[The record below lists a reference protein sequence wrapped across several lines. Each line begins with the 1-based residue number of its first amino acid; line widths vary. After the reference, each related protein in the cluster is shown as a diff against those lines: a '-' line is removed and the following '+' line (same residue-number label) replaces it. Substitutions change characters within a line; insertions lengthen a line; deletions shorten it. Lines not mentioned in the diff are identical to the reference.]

1 MIPVLTSKKASE
13 LPVSEVASILQAD
26 LQNGLNKC
34 EVSHRRAFHGW
45 NEFDISEDEPL
56 WKKYIS
62 QFKNPL
68 IMLLL
73 ASAVISVLMHQF
85 DDAVSIT
92 VAILIVVTVAFVQE
106 YRSEKSL
113 EELSKLVPPEC
124 HCVREGKL
132 EHTLA
137 RDLVP
142 GDTVCLS
149 VGDRV
154 PADLRLFEAVD
165 LSIDES
171 SLTGETTPCSKVT
184 APQPA
189 ATNGALASRSNI
201 AFMGTLVRCGKA
213 KGVVIGTGENSEFG
227 EVFKMMQAE
236 EAPKTPLQ
244 KSMDLL
250 GKQLSFYSFGII
262 GKRRESSCWLA
273 GYWEK
278 ISWKCLLLVLAVA
291 AIPEGLPIVVT
302 VTLALGVM
310 RMVKKRA
317 IVKKLPI
324 VETLG
329 CCNVICS
336 DKTGTLTKN
345 EMTVTHIFT
354 SDGLHAEAC
363 MFAERILWILLL
375 SKSQVTGVGYNQFG
389 EVIVDGDVVHGFYNP
404 AVSRIVEAGCVC
416 NDAVIRNNTLM
427 GKPTEGAL
435 IALAMKMGLD
445 GLQQDY
451 IRKTEYPFSSEQKWM
466 AVKCVHRTQQDRP
479 EICFMKGAYEQVI
492 KYCTTYQSKG
502 QTLTLTQQQRDVYQ
516 QEKARMGSAGLRVLA
531 LASGPELGQL
541 TFLGLVGII
550 DPPRTGV
557 KEAVTT
563 LIASG
568 VSIKMITGDSQETAI
583 AIASRLGLY
592 SKTSQSV
599 SGEEIDAMDV
609 QQLSQIVP
617 KVAVFYRASPR
628 HKMKIIKSL
637 QKNGS
642 VVAMTG
648 DGVNDA
654 VALKAADIGVAMGQ
668 TGTDV
673 CKEAADMILVD
684 DDFQTI
690 MSAIEEGKGI
700 YNNIKNFVRFQ
711 LSTSIA
717 ALTLISLATLMNFPN
732 PLNAM
737 QILWINII
745 MDGPPAQSLGV
756 EPVDK
761 DVIRKPPRNWKDSIL
776 TKNLIL
782 KILVSSII
790 IVCGTLF
797 VFWRELRDNVITPR
811 DTTMTFTCF
820 VFFDMFNALSSRS
833 QTKSVFEIGLC
844 SNKMFCYAVLGS
856 IMGQLLVIYFPPLQ
870 KVFQTES
877 LSILDLL
884 FLLGLTSSVCIVA
897 EIIKKVERSRE
908 KIQKHVS
915 STSSSFLELKQEC
928 LLQGVQVLC
937 HHSSVN
943 HLIYSCEVPVT
954 SHLIYLGEDIH
965 QGSILK
971 GTLLDFHSFTAR
983 LDNFQ
988 WNGPEMVRERNLTY
1002 YFCWRRTLLI
1012 KEKHDRG
1019 NSVVLRSSV
1028 DDNPGNGTVI
1038 LI

>member
-1 MIPVLTSKKASE
+1 MDNLMPQSRFSYFKKYPLHAIRKYLSMLRNQKEEEQVARFQKIPNAENETMIPVLTSKKASE

-113 EELSKLVPPEC
+113 EELNKLMPPEC

-165 LSIDES
+165 LSVDES

-189 ATNGALASRSNI
+189 ATNGDLASRSNI

-213 KGVVIGTGENSEFG
+213 KGIVIGTGENSEFG

-262 GKRRESSCWLA
+262 GIIMLVGWLL
-273 GYWEK
+273 GKDILEMFT
-278 ISWKCLLLVLAVA
+278 ISVSLAVA

-354 SDGLHAEAC
+354 SDGLRAE
-363 MFAERILWILLL
+363 
-375 SKSQVTGVGYNQFG
+375 VTGVGYNPFG
-389 EVIVDGDVVHGFYNP
+389 EVTVDGDVVHGFYNP
-404 AVSRIVEAGCVC
+404 SVSRIVEAGCVC

-451 IRKTEYPFSSEQKWM
+451 IRKAEYPFSSEQKWM

-492 KYCTTYQSKG
+492 KYCTTYHSKG
-502 QTLTLTQQQRDVYQ
+502 QTLALTQQQRDLYQ
-516 QEKARMGSAGLRVLA
+516 QEKAQMGSAGLR
-531 LASGPELGQL
+531 
-541 TFLGLVGII
+541 
-550 DPPRTGV
+550 
-557 KEAVTT
+557 
-563 LIASG
+563 
-568 VSIKMITGDSQETAI
+568 
-583 AIASRLGLY
+583 ASRLGLY

-617 KVAVFYRASPR
+617 
-628 HKMKIIKSL
+628 KSL

-711 LSTSIA
+711 LST
-717 ALTLISLATLMNFPN
+717 
-732 PLNAM
+732 
-737 QILWINII
+737 
-745 MDGPPAQSLGV
+745 LGV

-833 QTKSVFEIGLC
+833 QTRSVFEIGLC

-908 KIQKHVS
+908 KVQKPVS
-915 STSSSFLELKQEC
+915 STSSSFLE
-928 LLQGVQVLC
+928 V
-937 HHSSVN
+937 
-943 HLIYSCEVPVT
+943 
-954 SHLIYLGEDIH
+954 
-965 QGSILK
+965 
-971 GTLLDFHSFTAR
+971 
-983 LDNFQ
+983 
-988 WNGPEMVRERNLTY
+988 
-1002 YFCWRRTLLI
+1002 
-1012 KEKHDRG
+1012 
-1019 NSVVLRSSV
+1019 
-1028 DDNPGNGTVI
+1028 
-1038 LI
+1038 

>member
-1 MIPVLTSKKASE
+1 MDNLLHKSVFWFVKLPIHAIWKLVSTVKAKRIREKVARLQKIPDGDNETMIPVLSSKKASE
-13 LPVSEVASILQAD
+13 LPVDEVASILQAN
-26 LQNGLNKC
+26 LQNGLKNC
-34 EVSHRRAFHGW
+34 EVCHRRAFHGW

-73 ASAVISVLMHQF
+73 ASAVISVVMHQF

-92 VAILIVVTVAFVQE
+92 VAIVIVVTVAFVQE

-124 HCVREGKL
+124 HCVREGRV

-171 SLTGETTPCSKVT
+171 SLTGETAPCSKST

-189 ATNGALASRSNI
+189 ATNGDLTSRSNI

-213 KGVVIGTGENSEFG
+213 KVKLLLLEKNIFY
-227 EVFKMMQAE
+227 
-236 EAPKTPLQ
+236 APKTPLQ

-250 GKQLSFYSFGII
+250 GKQLSLYSFGII
-262 GKRRESSCWLA
+262 GVIMLVGWLQ
-273 GYWEK
+273 GK
-278 ISWKCLLLVLAVA
+278 HILDMFTIGVSLAVA

-354 SDGLHAEAC
+354 SDGQHAE
-363 MFAERILWILLL
+363 
-375 SKSQVTGVGYNQFG
+375 VTGVGYNRFG
-389 EVIVDGDVVHGFYNP
+389 EVMLDGEVIHGYNNP
-404 AVSRIVEAGCVC
+404 SISKIVEAGCVC
-416 NDAVIRNNTLM
+416 NDALIRNNTLM

-445 GLQQDY
+445 GVQEDY
-451 IRKTEYPFSSEQKWM
+451 IRKAEYPFSSEQKWM
-466 AVKCVHRTQQDRP
+466 AVKCIHRTQQDKP
-479 EICFMKGAYEQVI
+479 EVCFMKGAYEQVI
-492 KYCTTYQSKG
+492 RYCTSYHCKG
-502 QTLTLTQQQRDVYQ
+502 QSLPLVQQQREQYQ
-516 QEKARMGSAGLRVLA
+516 QEKMSMGSAGLRVLA

-563 LIASG
+563 LITSG
-568 VSIKMITGDSQETAI
+568 VAIKMVTGDSQETAV

-592 SKTSQSV
+592 SKNSQAI
-599 SGEEIDAMDV
+599 SGEEIDDLDI
-609 QQLSQIVP
+609 QQLSQITP

-628 HKMKIIKSL
+628 HKLKIIKSL
-637 QKNGS
+637 QNNGA

-761 DVIRKPPRNWKDSIL
+761 DIIRKPPRNLKDSIL
-776 TKNLIL
+776 TKNLIV

-877 LSILDLL
+877 LSVLDLL
-884 FLLGLTSSVCIVA
+884 FLLGLTSSVCIVT
-897 EIIKKVERSRE
+897 ELIKKFERSKE
-908 KIQKHVS
+908 KIQKRGSSSS
-915 STSSSFLELKQEC
+915 STSSFLD
-928 LLQGVQVLC
+928 V
-937 HHSSVN
+937 
-943 HLIYSCEVPVT
+943 
-954 SHLIYLGEDIH
+954 
-965 QGSILK
+965 
-971 GTLLDFHSFTAR
+971 
-983 LDNFQ
+983 
-988 WNGPEMVRERNLTY
+988 
-1002 YFCWRRTLLI
+1002 
-1012 KEKHDRG
+1012 
-1019 NSVVLRSSV
+1019 
-1028 DDNPGNGTVI
+1028 
-1038 LI
+1038 

>member
-1 MIPVLTSKKASE
+1 MLLLGVVGAAVGRVAGSGGDSLGVAVADTKDFIAINQSAVSMENEGVARFQKIPNVENETMIPVLTSKRASE
-13 LPVSEVASILQAD
+13 LAVSEVAGLLQAD
-26 LQNGLNKC
+26 LQNGLNQS

-73 ASAVISVLMHQF
+73 ASAVISVLMRQF

-171 SLTGETTPCSKVT
+171 SLTGETAPCSKVT
-184 APQPA
+184 APQPT
-189 ATNGALASRSNI
+189 ATNGDLASRSNI

-213 KGVVIGTGENSEFG
+213 KGIVIGTGENSEFG

-236 EAPKTPLQ
+236 ERIIMLVGW
-244 KSMDLL
+244 LL
-250 GKQLSFYSFGII
+250 GKDILEMFT
-262 GKRRESSCWLA
+262 
-273 GYWEK
+273 
-278 ISWKCLLLVLAVA
+278 ISVSLAVA

-345 EMTVTHIFT
+345 EMTVTHILT
-354 SDGLHAEAC
+354 SDGLHAE
-363 MFAERILWILLL
+363 
-375 SKSQVTGVGYNQFG
+375 VTGVGYNQFG

-435 IALAMKMGLD
+435 IALAMKHLYLPGPEIMVHPQQNSHEVLRLTALNLSWAAQLMGLD

-451 IRKTEYPFSSEQKWM
+451 IRKAEYPFSSEQKWM

-492 KYCTTYQSKG
+492 KYCTTYNSKG
-502 QTLTLTQQQRDVYQ
+502 QTLALTQQQRDLYQ

-531 LASGPELGQL
+531 LASGPDLGQL
-541 TFLGLVGII
+541 TFLGMVGII

-599 SGEEIDAMDV
+599 SGEEVDTMEV
-609 QQLSQIVP
+609 QHLSQIVP

-884 FLLGLTSSVCIVA
+884 FLLGLTSSVCIVS

-908 KIQKHVS
+908 KIQKNAS
-915 STSSSFLELKQEC
+915 STSSSFLE
-928 LLQGVQVLC
+928 V
-937 HHSSVN
+937 
-943 HLIYSCEVPVT
+943 
-954 SHLIYLGEDIH
+954 
-965 QGSILK
+965 
-971 GTLLDFHSFTAR
+971 
-983 LDNFQ
+983 
-988 WNGPEMVRERNLTY
+988 
-1002 YFCWRRTLLI
+1002 
-1012 KEKHDRG
+1012 
-1019 NSVVLRSSV
+1019 
-1028 DDNPGNGTVI
+1028 
-1038 LI
+1038 

>member
-1 MIPVLTSKKASE
+1 MQKKKDPLLAKCQPHCENETMVPVLTSKKASE
-13 LPVSEVASILQAD
+13 LPVNEVVCALQAD
-26 LQNGLNKC
+26 LQYGLTRD
-34 EVSHRRAFHGW
+34 EVTRRRAYHGW
-45 NEFDISEDEPL
+45 NEFDISEEEPL

-62 QFKNPL
+62 QFKDPL
-68 IMLLL
+68 ILLLL
-73 ASAVISVLMHQF
+73 ASAVISVLMRQF

-92 VAILIVVTVAFVQE
+92 VAIIIVVTVAFVQE

-113 EELSKLVPPEC
+113 EELGKLVPPEC
-124 HCVREGKL
+124 HCVREGRL
-132 EHTLA
+132 EHLLA
-137 RDLVP
+137 RELVP

-149 VGDRV
+149 VGERV

-165 LSIDES
+165 LSVDES
-171 SLTGETTPCSKVT
+171 SLTGETTPSTKT
-184 APQPA
+184 SAPQLD
-189 ATNGALASRSNI
+189 ATNGDITSRSNI

-213 KGVVIGTGENSEFG
+213 KGIVIGTGENSEFG

-250 GKQLSFYSFGII
+250 GKQLSLYSFGII
-262 GKRRESSCWLA
+262 GVIMMVGWLQ
-273 GYWEK
+273 GK
-278 ISWKCLLLVLAVA
+278 HILDMFTIGVSLAVA

-324 VETLG
+324 VETLS

-345 EMTVTHIFT
+345 EMTATHLFT
-354 SDGLHAEAC
+354 SDGQHVE
-363 MFAERILWILLL
+363 
-375 SKSQVTGVGYNQFG
+375 VTGVGYNNSG
-389 EVIVDGDVVHGFYNP
+389 EVLLNGELVHGF
-404 AVSRIVEAGCVC
+404 SDTSISKIVEAGCVC

-427 GKPTEGAL
+427 GRPTEGAL
-435 IALAMKMGLD
+435 IALAMKMGLE
-445 GLQQDY
+445 GLQQEFVRLEE
-451 IRKTEYPFSSEQKWM
+451 IPFSSEQKWM
-466 AVKCVHRTQQDRP
+466 AVRVVHRTQQDKP
-479 EICFMKGAYEQVI
+479 GIFFVKGAYEQI
-492 KYCTTYQSKG
+492 IRFCSTYNSRGVAQP
-502 QTLTLTQQQRDVYQ
+502 LTHQQRELYQQQKSY
-516 QEKARMGSAGLRVLA
+516 MGTAGLRVLA
-531 LASGPELGQL
+531 FASGSEMGAL

-550 DPPRTGV
+550 DPPRAGV
-557 KEAVTT
+557 KEAVAT
-563 LIASG
+563 LISSG
-568 VSIKMITGDSQETAI
+568 VAVKMITGDSQETAVS
-583 AIASRLGLY
+583 IASRLGFY
-592 SKTSQSV
+592 TKGSQSL
-599 SGEEIDAMDV
+599 SGDEVDQMDI
-609 QQLSQIVP
+609 QDLSQIVP
-617 KVAVFYRASPR
+617 RIVVFYRASPR
-628 HKMKIIKSL
+628 HKLKIVKSL
-637 QKNGS
+637 QNIGA

-690 MSAIEEGKGI
+690 LSAIEEGKGI

-756 EPVDK
+756 EPVDP
-761 DVIRKPPRNWKDSIL
+761 DVIRKPPRNVRDSII
-776 TKNLIL
+776 TRSLIV
-782 KILVSSII
+782 KILVSSFI

-797 VFWRELRDNVITPR
+797 VFWRELRDNEITPR

-833 QTKSVFEIGLC
+833 QTRMVHEMGLC
-844 SNKMFCYAVLGS
+844 SNRMFCYAVLGS

-884 FLLGLTSSVCIVA
+884 FLVGLTSSVCIVS
-897 EIIKKVERSRE
+897 EVIKKLERLRGGE
-908 KIQKHVS
+908 KMAD
-915 STSSSFLELKQEC
+915 T
-928 LLQGVQVLC
+928 
-937 HHSSVN
+937 
-943 HLIYSCEVPVT
+943 
-954 SHLIYLGEDIH
+954 D
-965 QGSILK
+965 
-971 GTLLDFHSFTAR
+971 DFY
-983 LDNFQ
+983 D
-988 WNGPEMVRERNLTY
+988 V
-1002 YFCWRRTLLI
+1002 
-1012 KEKHDRG
+1012 
-1019 NSVVLRSSV
+1019 
-1028 DDNPGNGTVI
+1028 
-1038 LI
+1038 

>member
-1 MIPVLTSKKASE
+1 MLKKKEPLLPDYHPHCEDETMVPVLTSKKASE
-13 LPVSEVASILQAD
+13 LPVNEVACLLQAD
-26 LQNGLNKC
+26 LQRGLNHN
-34 EVSHRRAFHGW
+34 EVTRRRAYHGW

-62 QFKNPL
+62 QFKDPL

-92 VAILIVVTVAFVQE
+92 VAIIIVVTVAFVQE

-113 EELSKLVPPEC
+113 EELGKLVPPEC
-124 HCVREGKL
+124 HCVREGHL
-132 EHTLA
+132 EHLLA
-137 RDLVP
+137 RELVP

-149 VGDRV
+149 VGERV
-154 PADLRLFEAVD
+154 PADLRLFEAAD
-165 LSIDES
+165 LSVDES
-171 SLTGETTPCSKVT
+171 SLTGETTPCSKST

-189 ATNGALASRSNI
+189 ATNGDITSRSNI

-213 KGVVIGTGENSEFG
+213 KGIVIGTGENSEFG

-250 GKQLSFYSFGII
+250 GKQLSLYSFGII
-262 GKRRESSCWLA
+262 GVIMMVGWLQ
-273 GYWEK
+273 GK
-278 ISWKCLLLVLAVA
+278 NILDMFTIGVSLAVA

-345 EMTVTHIFT
+345 EMTVTQIFT
-354 SDGLHAEAC
+354 SDGLHAE
-363 MFAERILWILLL
+363 
-375 SKSQVTGVGYNQFG
+375 VTGVGYNNAG
-389 EVIVDGDVVHGFYNP
+389 EVLLDGEVVHGFSNT
-404 AVSRIVEAGCVC
+404 SISKIVEVGCVC

-427 GKPTEGAL
+427 GRPTEGAL
-435 IALAMKMGLD
+435 IALAMKMGLE
-445 GLQQDY
+445 GLQQEF
-451 IRKTEYPFSSEQKWM
+451 IRVEEIPFSSEQKWM
-466 AVKCVHRTQQDRP
+466 VVRCVHRTQQGKP
-479 EICFMKGAYEQVI
+479 GTYFAKGAYEQVI
-492 KYCTTYQSKG
+492 RFCNSYNSQGGVSLP
-502 QTLTLTQQQRDVYQ
+502 LTNQQRELYQQQKSY
-516 QEKARMGSAGLRVLA
+516 MGTAGLRVLA
-531 LASGPELGQL
+531 FASGTEMGSL

-550 DPPRTGV
+550 DPPREGV
-557 KEAVTT
+557 KEAVGT
-563 LIASG
+563 LIGAS
-568 VSIKMITGDSQETAI
+568 VAVKMVTGDSQETAVS
-583 AIASRLGLY
+583 IASRLGLY
-592 SKTSQSV
+592 TKGSQSL
-599 SGEEIDAMDV
+599 SGEEVDNMDIL
-609 QQLSQIVP
+609 QLSQIVP
-617 KVAVFYRASPR
+617 RIAVFYRASPR
-628 HKMKIIKSL
+628 HKLKIVKSL
-637 QKNGS
+637 QNIGA

-761 DVIRKPPRNWKDSIL
+761 DVIRKPPRNVRDSII
-776 TKNLIL
+776 TRSLIV
-782 KILVSSII
+782 KILVSSFI

-797 VFWRELRDNVITPR
+797 VFWRELQDNVITPR

-833 QTKSVFEIGLC
+833 QTRMVHEMGLC
-844 SNKMFCYAVLGS
+844 SNRTFCYAVLGS

-870 KVFQTES
+870 RVFQTES
-877 LSILDLL
+877 LSIFDLL
-884 FLLGLTSSVCIVA
+884 FLIGLTSSVCVVS
-897 EIIKKVERSRE
+897 ELIKKLER
-908 KIQKHVS
+908 
-915 STSSSFLELKQEC
+915 L
-928 LLQGVQVLC
+928 
-937 HHSSVN
+937 
-943 HLIYSCEVPVT
+943 
-954 SHLIYLGEDIH
+954 
-965 QGSILK
+965 
-971 GTLLDFHSFTAR
+971 
-983 LDNFQ
+983 
-988 WNGPEMVRERNLTY
+988 
-1002 YFCWRRTLLI
+1002 RRT
-1012 KEKHDRG
+1012 EKPD
-1019 NSVVLRSSV
+1019 NSDSFHEV
-1028 DDNPGNGTVI
+1028 
-1038 LI
+1038 

>member
-13 LPVSEVASILQAD
+13 LPVSEVAWILKAD
-26 LQNGLNKC
+26 LQSGLNNS
-34 EVSHRRAFHGW
+34 EVCHRRSSHGW

-73 ASAVISVLMHQF
+73 ASAVISILMHQF

-92 VAILIVVTVAFVQE
+92 VAIVIVVTVAFVQE

-124 HCVREGKL
+124 HCIREGRL

-142 GDTVCLS
+142 GDTVCLT

-154 PADLRLFEAVD
+154 PADLRLFEAMD

-171 SLTGETTPCSKVT
+171 SLTGETAPCSKST
-184 APQPA
+184 TPQPT
-189 ATNGALASRSNI
+189 ATNGDLTSRSNI

-213 KGVVIGTGENSEFG
+213 KGIVIGTGENSEFG

-244 KSMDLL
+244 KSMDIL
-250 GKQLSFYSFGII
+250 GQQLSLYSFGII
-262 GKRRESSCWLA
+262 GIIMLVGWLQ
-273 GYWEK
+273 GK
-278 ISWKCLLLVLAVA
+278 HILDMFTIGVSLAVA

-345 EMTVTHIFT
+345 EMTVTHIYT
-354 SDGLHAEAC
+354 SDGIHAE
-363 MFAERILWILLL
+363 
-375 SKSQVTGVGYNQFG
+375 VTGVGYNRFG
-389 EVIVDGDVVHGFYNP
+389 EVIQEGDIIHGFCNP
-404 AVSRIVEAGCVC
+404 SISKIVEAGCVC
-416 NDAVIRNNTLM
+416 NDAEIRNNVLM

-435 IALAMKMGLD
+435 IALSMKMGLEA
-445 GLQQDY
+445 LRHDY
-451 IRKTEYPFSSEQKWM
+451 IRKAEYPFSSEQKWM
-466 AVKCVHRTQQDRP
+466 AVKCVHRTQQDKP

-492 KYCTTYQSKG
+492 RYCTTYNSKG
-502 QTLTLTQQQRDVYQ
+502 QNLPLTQQQRELYH
-516 QEKARMGSAGLRVLA
+516 QETAYMGTAGLRVIA

-541 TFLGLVGII
+541 TFLGLVGMI

-557 KEAVTT
+557 KEAITT
-563 LIASG
+563 LIHSG
-568 VSIKMITGDSQETAI
+568 VAIKMITGDSQETAV
-583 AIASRLGLY
+583 AIASRLGFY
-592 SKTSQSV
+592 SKGLQSL
-599 SGEEIDAMDV
+599 SGEEIDTLDI
-609 QQLSQIVP
+609 QQLSQIVS
-617 KVAVFYRASPR
+617 KVSVFYRASPR
-628 HKMKIIKSL
+628 HKLKIVKCL
-637 QKNGS
+637 QNIGA

-654 VALKAADIGVAMGQ
+654 VALKAADIGVAMGK

-673 CKEAADMILVD
+673 CKEAADMILVE
-684 DDFQTI
+684 DDFHTI

-761 DVIRKPPRNWKDSIL
+761 DVIRKPPRNLKDSIL
-776 TKNLIL
+776 TKSLII
-782 KILVSSII
+782 KILISSFI

-797 VFWRELRDNVITPR
+797 VFWRELRDNLITPR

-877 LSILDLL
+877 LSIKDLV
-884 FLLGLTSSVCIVA
+884 FLIFLTSSVCLVS
-897 EIIKKVERSRE
+897 EIIKKVERNQEGME
-908 KIQKHVS
+908 KRGS
-915 STSSSFLELKQEC
+915 SSSSFF
-928 LLQGVQVLC
+928 
-937 HHSSVN
+937 
-943 HLIYSCEVPVT
+943 
-954 SHLIYLGEDIH
+954 
-965 QGSILK
+965 
-971 GTLLDFHSFTAR
+971 LD
-983 LDNFQ
+983 
-988 WNGPEMVRERNLTY
+988 V
-1002 YFCWRRTLLI
+1002 
-1012 KEKHDRG
+1012 
-1019 NSVVLRSSV
+1019 
-1028 DDNPGNGTVI
+1028 
-1038 LI
+1038 

>member
-1 MIPVLTSKKASE
+1 MFPK
-13 LPVSEVASILQAD
+13 
-26 LQNGLNKC
+26 
-34 EVSHRRAFHGW
+34 
-45 NEFDISEDEPL
+45 
-56 WKKYIS
+56 
-62 QFKNPL
+62 
-68 IMLLL
+68 
-73 ASAVISVLMHQF
+73 
-85 DDAVSIT
+85 
-92 VAILIVVTVAFVQE
+92 
-106 YRSEKSL
+106 
-113 EELSKLVPPEC
+113 
-124 HCVREGKL
+124 
-132 EHTLA
+132 
-137 RDLVP
+137 
-142 GDTVCLS
+142 
-149 VGDRV
+149 
-154 PADLRLFEAVD
+154 AVD

-189 ATNGALASRSNI
+189 ATNGDLASRSNI

-213 KGVVIGTGENSEFG
+213 KGIVIGTGENSEFG

-262 GKRRESSCWLA
+262 GIIMLVGWLL
-273 GYWEK
+273 GKDILEMFT
-278 ISWKCLLLVLAVA
+278 ISVSLAVA

-345 EMTVTHIFT
+345 EMTVTHVFT
-354 SDGLHAEAC
+354 SDGLRAE
-363 MFAERILWILLL
+363 
-375 SKSQVTGVGYNQFG
+375 VTGVGYNPFG

-404 AVSRIVEAGCVC
+404 SVSRIVE
-416 NDAVIRNNTLM
+416 
-427 GKPTEGAL
+427 
-435 IALAMKMGLD
+435 
-445 GLQQDY
+445 
-451 IRKTEYPFSSEQKWM
+451 
-466 AVKCVHRTQQDRP
+466 DRP

-492 KYCTTYQSKG
+492 KYCTTYHSKG
-502 QTLTLTQQQRDVYQ
+502 QTLTLTQQQRDLYQ
-516 QEKARMGSAGLRVLA
+516 QEKAQMGSAGLR
-531 LASGPELGQL
+531 
-541 TFLGLVGII
+541 
-550 DPPRTGV
+550 
-557 KEAVTT
+557 
-563 LIASG
+563 
-568 VSIKMITGDSQETAI
+568 
-583 AIASRLGLY
+583 ASRLGLY

-609 QQLSQIVP
+609 QQLSQMVP
-617 KVAVFYRASPR
+617 
-628 HKMKIIKSL
+628 KSL

-908 KIQKHVS
+908 KIQKPVS
-915 STSSSFLELKQEC
+915 STSSSFLE
-928 LLQGVQVLC
+928 V
-937 HHSSVN
+937 
-943 HLIYSCEVPVT
+943 
-954 SHLIYLGEDIH
+954 
-965 QGSILK
+965 
-971 GTLLDFHSFTAR
+971 
-983 LDNFQ
+983 
-988 WNGPEMVRERNLTY
+988 
-1002 YFCWRRTLLI
+1002 
-1012 KEKHDRG
+1012 
-1019 NSVVLRSSV
+1019 
-1028 DDNPGNGTVI
+1028 
-1038 LI
+1038 

>member
-1 MIPVLTSKKASE
+1 MLKKRERLLSQNQPCSEDETMVPVLTSRKASE
-13 LPVSEVASILQAD
+13 LPVNEAACILQAD
-26 LQNGLNKC
+26 LQSGLSQE
-34 EVSHRRAFHGW
+34 EVSRRRVYHGW

-56 WKKYIS
+56 WRKYMS
-62 QFKNPL
+62 QFKDPL
-68 IMLLL
+68 ILLLL
-73 ASAVISVLMHQF
+73 ASAVISVIMHQF
-85 DDAVSIT
+85 DDAISIT
-92 VAILIVVTVAFVQE
+92 VAIIIVVTVAFVQE

-113 EELSKLVPPEC
+113 EELGKLMPPEC
-124 HCVREGKL
+124 HCIRDGHL
-132 EHTLA
+132 EHLLA
-137 RDLVP
+137 RELVP

-149 VGDRV
+149 VGERV
-154 PADLRLFEAVD
+154 PADLRLFEASD

-171 SLTGETTPCSKVT
+171 SLTGETHPSAKTTS
-184 APQPA
+184 PQPA
-189 ATNGALASRSNI
+189 SSNGDLSSRSNV

-213 KGVVIGTGENSEFG
+213 KGIVIGTGENSEFG

-250 GKQLSFYSFGII
+250 GKQLSLYSFGII
-262 GKRRESSCWLA
+262 GVIMLVGWLQ
-273 GYWEK
+273 GK
-278 ISWKCLLLVLAVA
+278 GILDMFTIGVSLAVA

-345 EMTVTHIFT
+345 EMTVTQVFT
-354 SDGLHAEAC
+354 SDGLHAE
-363 MFAERILWILLL
+363 
-375 SKSQVTGVGYNQFG
+375 VTGVGYNGVG
-389 EVIVDGDVVHGFYNP
+389 EVLLDGEMVHGFSCP
-404 AVSRIVEAGCVC
+404 SISKVVEVGCVC
-416 NDAVIRNNTLM
+416 NDSVIRNQNLL
-427 GKPTEGAL
+427 GRPTEGAL
-435 IALAMKMGLD
+435 IALAMKMGLE
-445 GLQQDY
+445 GVQ
-451 IRKTEYPFSSEQKWM
+451 KEYVRLEEHPFTSEQKWM
-466 AVKCVHRTQQDRP
+466 SVRCVHRTQQDKTGVY
-479 EICFMKGAYEQVI
+479 FVKGAYEQVI
-492 KYCTTYQSKG
+492 RFCSSYNSRGSALPLNHQQRELY
-502 QTLTLTQQQRDVYQ
+502 QQQISY
-516 QEKARMGSAGLRVLA
+516 MGSSGLRVLGF
-531 LASGPELGQL
+531 ASGSQMGSL

-550 DPPRTGV
+550 DPPREGV
-557 KEAVTT
+557 KEAIAT
-563 LIASG
+563 LINSG
-568 VSIKMITGDSQETAI
+568 VAIKMITGDSQETAVS
-583 AIASRLGLY
+583 IASRLGLY
-592 SKTSQSV
+592 SKGCQCL
-599 SGEEIDAMDV
+599 SGEEVDHLDLQELSDV
-609 QQLSQIVP
+609 VP
-617 KVAVFYRASPR
+617 RIAVFYRASPR
-628 HKMKIIKSL
+628 HKLKIVKSL
-637 QKNGS
+637 QNLGA

-756 EPVDK
+756 EPVDR
-761 DVIRKPPRNWKDSIL
+761 DVIRKPPRNVKDSIL
-776 TKNLIL
+776 TRGLLVKV
-782 KILVSSII
+782 LVSAFI

-797 VFWRELRDNVITPR
+797 VFWRELQDNVITPR

-833 QTKSVFEIGLC
+833 QTRMVHEIGLC
-844 SNKMFCYAVLGS
+844 SNRPFCFAVLAS

-870 KVFQTES
+870 SVFQTES

-884 FLLGLTSSVCIVA
+884 FLLSLTSSVCVVS
-897 EIIKKVERSRE
+897 EVIKKLERCRGAERRPPTDCS
-908 KIQKHVS
+908 
-915 STSSSFLELKQEC
+915 LE
-928 LLQGVQVLC
+928 V
-937 HHSSVN
+937 
-943 HLIYSCEVPVT
+943 
-954 SHLIYLGEDIH
+954 
-965 QGSILK
+965 
-971 GTLLDFHSFTAR
+971 
-983 LDNFQ
+983 
-988 WNGPEMVRERNLTY
+988 
-1002 YFCWRRTLLI
+1002 
-1012 KEKHDRG
+1012 
-1019 NSVVLRSSV
+1019 
-1028 DDNPGNGTVI
+1028 
-1038 LI
+1038 

>member
-1 MIPVLTSKKASE
+1 MKVARLQKIPDGDNETMIPVLSSKKASE
-13 LPVSEVASILQAD
+13 LPVDEVASILQAN
-26 LQNGLNKC
+26 LQNGLKNC
-34 EVSHRRAFHGW
+34 EVCHRRAFHGW

-124 HCVREGKL
+124 HCVREGRV

-171 SLTGETTPCSKVT
+171 SLTGETAPCSKST

-189 ATNGALASRSNI
+189 ATNGDLTSRSNI

-213 KGVVIGTGENSEFG
+213 KGIVIGTGENSEFG

-250 GKQLSFYSFGII
+250 GKQLSLYSFGII
-262 GKRRESSCWLA
+262 GVIMLVGWLQ
-273 GYWEK
+273 GK
-278 ISWKCLLLVLAVA
+278 HILDMFTIGVSLAVA

-354 SDGLHAEAC
+354 SDGQHAE
-363 MFAERILWILLL
+363 
-375 SKSQVTGVGYNQFG
+375 VTGVGYNRFG
-389 EVIVDGDVVHGFYNP
+389 EVMLDGEIIHGYNNP
-404 AVSRIVEAGCVC
+404 SISKIVE
-416 NDAVIRNNTLM
+416 D
-427 GKPTEGAL
+427 KPE
-435 IALAMKMGLD
+435 
-445 GLQQDY
+445 
-451 IRKTEYPFSSEQKWM
+451 
-466 AVKCVHRTQQDRP
+466 V
-479 EICFMKGAYEQVI
+479 CFMKGAYEQVI
-492 KYCTTYQSKG
+492 RYCTSYNCKG
-502 QTLTLTQQQRDVYQ
+502 QTLPLVQQQREQYQ
-516 QEKARMGSAGLRVLA
+516 QEKTSMGSAGLRVLA

-563 LIASG
+563 LITSG
-568 VSIKMITGDSQETAI
+568 VAIKMITGDSQETAV

-592 SKTSQSV
+592 SKNSQAI
-599 SGEEIDAMDV
+599 SGEEIDDLDI
-609 QQLSQIVP
+609 QQLSQITP

-628 HKMKIIKSL
+628 HKLKIIKSL
-637 QKNGS
+637 QNNGA

-761 DVIRKPPRNWKDSIL
+761 DVIRKPPRNLKDSIL
-776 TKNLIL
+776 TKNLIV

-833 QTKSVFEIGLC
+833 QAKSVFEIGLC

-877 LSILDLL
+877 LSVLDLL
-884 FLLGLTSSVCIVA
+884 FLLGLTSSVCIVT
-897 EIIKKVERSRE
+897 EIIKKFERSKE
-908 KIQKHVS
+908 KIQKRGS
-915 STSSSFLELKQEC
+915 SSLSTSSFLD
-928 LLQGVQVLC
+928 V
-937 HHSSVN
+937 
-943 HLIYSCEVPVT
+943 
-954 SHLIYLGEDIH
+954 
-965 QGSILK
+965 
-971 GTLLDFHSFTAR
+971 
-983 LDNFQ
+983 
-988 WNGPEMVRERNLTY
+988 
-1002 YFCWRRTLLI
+1002 
-1012 KEKHDRG
+1012 
-1019 NSVVLRSSV
+1019 
-1028 DDNPGNGTVI
+1028 
-1038 LI
+1038 